1 MPYAATVAHLQA
13 GGQQPAGAG
22 SASAASLAAPAP
34 PAPLD
39 TRSGSG
45 LSGGSLSPDDV
56 MLKSQLE
63 QERNNLKMARRQV
76 DVLMQEVLKLK
87 GAI

>member
-1 MPYAATVAHLQA
+1 MPHAHLQA
-13 GGQQPAGAG
+13 GGQPAGAN
-22 SASAASLAAPAP
+22 LAPPAPAP

-39 TRSGSG
+39 TRSSSS
-45 LSGGSLSPDDV
+45 LSGGSMSPDDV
-56 MLKSQLE
+56 LLKSQLE
-63 QERNNLKMARRQV
+63 QERHNLKMARRQV